1 MMFALII
8 LRDFVNYQSLSK
20 RIPIIMITKML
31 SFRLDFTG
39 KKCSDINRVNRNVI
53 VDETA
58 VGFFCL

>member
-1 MMFALII
+1 
-8 LRDFVNYQSLSK
+8 
-20 RIPIIMITKML
+20 MITKVL

-58 VGFFCL
+58 VVFVFVKQLLYPCVLCHGIKIFRLKLS